1 MRQCRK
7 NLYERKRETEY
18 REQSGGS
25 CASPCERGQ
34 GWSVSKHNS
43 EDGGEG
49 RDLGASLE
57 GEGNVGVPGI
67 RGKDLKLL
75 MDIREEKEGE
85 EVRMS
90 LLLNMWNLKCIHMR

>member
-7 NLYERKRETEY
+7 NLYERKRETKC
-18 REQSGGS
+18 REQSGGF

-34 GWSVSKHNS
+34 GSVSKNNS

-49 RDLGASLE
+49 RDFGASLE
-57 GEGNVGVPGI
+57 GEGNIGVPGI
-67 RGKDLKLL
+67 HGKDLKLL
-75 MDIREEKEGE
+75 VDTWEKKEGE